1 MIFHPKLYNVVFEI
15 ENEGNNEG
23 FFFRG
28 GVIKPGHIL
37 KKVGTFFEFMP
48 VAILPFPWSLL

>member
-1 MIFHPKLYNVVFEI
+1 MIEI
-15 ENEGNNEG
+15 RNKGNNEG

-28 GVIKPGHIL
+28 GVIKLGHIL

-48 VAILPFPWSLL
+48 VAILPFPWSPFLRV